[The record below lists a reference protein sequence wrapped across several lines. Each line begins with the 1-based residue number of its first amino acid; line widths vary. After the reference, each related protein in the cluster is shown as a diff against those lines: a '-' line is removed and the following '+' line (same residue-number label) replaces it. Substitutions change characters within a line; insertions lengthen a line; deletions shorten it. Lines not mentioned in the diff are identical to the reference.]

1 MEIKS
6 YAKVNIFLQ
15 ITGKR
20 DSYHLLASRFVKVSS
35 FFDIVGFTKNQTN
48 SFKLIGDFSC
58 DLHKNTMYKAYLEL
72 TKRYPTTNEFFR
84 EFSIEVQKNISEF
97 AGLGGGSSNAA
108 ALLCFV
114 NNYQGLNIAVDELA
128 SIGANIG
135 ADVPFFV
142 YEYDSANVSG
152 IGEVVSRFDEEVLDI
167 QVITPKIKCDT
178 GAVFKEF
185 RNSFYHEI
193 SELEANKL
201 FVQKSIDISK
211 TLTPK
216 DANALL
222 LPAVKLYPQLKEYAQ
237 DGWFFSGSG
246 SSFFKIKG

>member
-20 DSYHLLASRFVKVSS
+20 DGYHLLASRFAKVSS
-35 FFDIVGFTKNQTN
+35 LFDMIGFTKNKIN
-48 SFKLIGDFSC
+48 SFNLVGDFSC
-58 DLHKNTMYKAYLEL
+58 DLQKNTIYKAYLEL
-72 TKRYPTTNEFFR
+72 TKRYPTANEFFR
-84 EFSIEVQKNISEF
+84 EFSIEVQKNIPEF

-108 ALLCFV
+108 ALLNFV
-114 NNYQGLNIAVDELA
+114 NNYQGLKIKADELA
-128 SIGANIG
+128 LIGANVG

-152 IGEVVSRFDEEVLDI
+152 VGEVVSQFDEEVLDI

-193 SELEANKL
+193 SELEVNRL
-201 FVQKSIDISK
+201 FEQKSIDVIK
-211 TLTPK
+211 TMTPK
-216 DANALL
+216 DANVLFA
-222 LPAVKLYPQLKEYAQ
+222 PAAKLYPQLEDFAQ

-246 SSFFKIKG
+246 SSFFKIIG